1 MNVQNVEGNRME
13 IVGLI
18 GMLVI
23 CSVEDVRRKEMHL
36 LILLGF
42 GVLGIG
48 LHMAFRSMS
57 IYEILGGMLIGVILL
72 LLSILSDGKIG
83 KGDGVLMVVTGTY
96 LGFWNNLLLLWFA
109 TCLTGVFGLIVYF
122 RRRQTDVELPF
133 APFVLAACMVGCV
146 FQLMRG

>member
-48 LHMAFRSMS
+48 LHMAFQHG
-57 IYEILGGMLIGVILL
+57 IYEILGGMLIDDFALL
-72 LLSILSDGKIG
+72 
-83 KGDGVLMVVTGTY
+83 TY
-96 LGFWNNLLLLWFA
+96 
-109 TCLTGVFGLIVYF
+109 
-122 RRRQTDVELPF
+122 
-133 APFVLAACMVGCV
+133 
-146 FQLMRG
+146 